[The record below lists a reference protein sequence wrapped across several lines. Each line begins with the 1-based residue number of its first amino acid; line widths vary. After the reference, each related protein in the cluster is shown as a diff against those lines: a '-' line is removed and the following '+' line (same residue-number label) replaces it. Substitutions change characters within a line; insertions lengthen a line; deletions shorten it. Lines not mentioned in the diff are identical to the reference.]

1 MNTPNKPTHGNF
13 VDFEGMRFG
22 KLTVISYAGRAGGN
36 YKAHAWICRCDCGNE
51 KIITGK
57 SLGQG
62 KNKRVRSCGCI
73 AREKAKTNP
82 ITHGKSYTPTYQS
95 WRAMIQRCHNKNNPD
110 YKWYGE
116 RGIEVCEKW
125 RKSFDAFLEDIGMC
139 PEGFTIERIDNNSG
153 YYPENCA
160 WVSRKQQAQ
169 NRRSPV
175 NAKNIYALQPA
186 GSRGL
191 RVEGGKNL
199 LSPVLSTSSETRT
212 EEIHDDDRMDRAAA

>member
-1 MNTPNKPTHGNF
+1 MNTPNKPNHGNF

-22 KLTVISYAGRAGGN
+22 KLTVISYAGKAGGEH
-36 YKAHAWICRCDCGNE
+36 KAHAWLCRCDCGNE

-62 KNKRVRSCGCI
+62 KDKRVRNCGCI

-95 WRAMIQRCHNKNNPD
+95 WRTMIQRCHNKNNPD
-110 YKWYGE
+110 YKWYGA

-153 YYPENCA
+153 YSPENCA

-169 NRRSPV
+169 NRRFPV
-175 NAKNIYALQPA
+175 KPKISEALQPA
-186 GSRGL
+186 GSRGS
-191 RVEGGKNL
+191 RVER
-199 LSPVLSTSSETRT
+199 VL
-212 EEIHDDDRMDRAAA
+212 DRL